1 VPFRP
6 CRPDE
11 LSGISLDHLV
21 FRDVAKLYEPNEA
34 KEGIVKWRIFA
45 VVFSLLLPMDCISAR
60 GKEIRTTIIYDDR
73 ISEIS
78 AADEEAGQL
87 WITTA
92 DLKRAIGFELKPQG
106 VCRDELC
113 FPMPK
118 SREQEFVRRR
128 AAKSWF
134 NLVAFAQLVQQ
145 PIAHDEAFSIWYFG
159 LRSDQRQV
167 LSSLKAPDFTLP
179 DMNGKTH
186 SLSDFRGKKVLL
198 LTWASW

>member
-1 VPFRP
+1 M
-6 CRPDE
+6 
-11 LSGISLDHLV
+11 
-21 FRDVAKLYEPNEA
+21 
-34 KEGIVKWRIFA
+34 KWRLFA
-45 VVFSLLLPMDCISAR
+45 VAFSLLLPVAGISAR
-60 GKEIRTTIIYDDR
+60 AKETRATIVYDDKT
-73 ISEIS
+73 SEIS
-78 AADEEAGQL
+78 AADEKAGQL

-92 DLKRAIGFELKPQG
+92 DLKRVIGFALKPQG
-106 VCRDELC
+106 ICRDELC

-118 SREQEFVRRR
+118 SREQEFVRKS
-128 AAKSWF
+128 AGKSWF

-179 DMNGKTH
+179 DMNGNTH
-186 SLSDFRGKKVLL
+186 SLSEFRGKKVLL

>member
-1 VPFRP
+1 
-6 CRPDE
+6 
-11 LSGISLDHLV
+11 
-21 FRDVAKLYEPNEA
+21 
-34 KEGIVKWRIFA
+34 VKWRLFA
-45 VVFSLLLPMDCISAR
+45 VAFSLLLPVAAPSAR
-60 GKEIRTTIIYDDR
+60 AKETRATIVYDDKT
-73 ISEIS
+73 SEIS
-78 AADEEAGQL
+78 AADEKAGQL

-92 DLKRAIGFELKPQG
+92 DLKRVIGFALKPQG
-106 VCRDELC
+106 ICRDELC

-118 SREQEFVRRR
+118 SREQEFVRKS
-128 AAKSWF
+128 AGKSWF

-179 DMNGKTH
+179 DMNGNTH
-186 SLSDFRGKKVLL
+186 SLSEFRGKKVLL

>member
-1 VPFRP
+1 
-6 CRPDE
+6 
-11 LSGISLDHLV
+11 V
-21 FRDVAKLYEPNEA
+21 FRDVAKLYEPNEG

-45 VVFSLLLPMDCISAR
+45 VVFSLLLPMACISAR
-60 GKEIRTTIIYDDR
+60 GKETRATIIYDDR

-92 DLKRAIGFELKPQG
+92 DLKRASGFELKPQG

-128 AAKSWF
+128 AAESWF

>member
-1 VPFRP
+1 M
-6 CRPDE
+6 
-11 LSGISLDHLV
+11 
-21 FRDVAKLYEPNEA
+21 
-34 KEGIVKWRIFA
+34 KWRLFA
-45 VVFSLLLPMDCISAR
+45 VSFSLLLPVAGTSAR
-60 GKEIRTTIIYDDR
+60 AKETRATIVYDDKT
-73 ISEIS
+73 SEIS
-78 AADEEAGQL
+78 AADEKAGQL

-92 DLKRAIGFELKPQG
+92 DLKRVIGFALKPQG
-106 VCRDELC
+106 ICRDELC

-118 SREQEFVRRR
+118 SREQEFVRKS
-128 AAKSWF
+128 AGKSWF

-186 SLSDFRGKKVLL
+186 SLSELRGKKVLL
-198 LTWASW
+198 VTWASW

>member
-1 VPFRP
+1 MKGR
-6 CRPDE
+6 
-11 LSGISLDHLV
+11 L
-21 FRDVAKLYEPNEA
+21 
-34 KEGIVKWRIFA
+34 FA
-45 VVFSLLLPMDCISAR
+45 VVFSLLLPMAGTSAR
-60 GKEIRTTIIYDDR
+60 AKKTRVTIVYDDR
-73 ISEIS
+73 ASEMS
-78 AADEEAGQL
+78 AASEEAGQL
-87 WITTA
+87 WIVTA
-92 DLKRAIGFELKPQG
+92 DLKRATGFQLKPQG

-118 SREQEFVRRR
+118 SREQEFVRKR
-128 AAKSWF
+128 AGKSWF

-179 DMNGKTH
+179 DMNGNTH
-186 SLSDFRGKKVLL
+186 SLSEFRGKKVLL